1 MTRKRTGIQ
10 TAMISLSLAVITA
23 VGWAAEPGA
32 VDRPLGAGA
41 VGRIALSFDDAPW
54 GQGAFLTGS
63 QRTDSLIIKLLAL
76 DIKQVVFFCVTERL
90 GFNDGHQR
98 LQQYSDAGFLLGNHS
113 HTHPEPPEDN
123 VSGYV
128 ADIIEAHDSLKQFA
142 GFVPWFRYP
151 RLDEGRTRLSR
162 DAIRAAL
169 DSLGYRNGYVTVDT
183 WDWYL
188 AQRCREARRA
198 GKATNLEK
206 LGEIYVEMI
215 WGAIM
220 YYDSLAREI
229 LHRSPDHVLLLH
241 ENDLAALYIDDLVR
255 KIRSQGWSIIS
266 PAEAYRDTIAAMVPD
281 VLENNQGRIVA
292 LARERGYQGPGRH
305 HTENAA
311 YIDSVLSARGIFG
324 P

>member
-1 MTRKRTGIQ
+1 MTGRWTRVQ
-10 TAMISLSLAVITA
+10 TTMISLSLVIITA
-23 VGWAAEPGA
+23 MGPAAEASA
-32 VDRPLGAGA
+32 VDRPPGTGA

-54 GQGAFLTGS
+54 GQGAFLTGP
-63 QRTDSLIIKLLAL
+63 QRTDSLIDKLHDLG
-76 DIKQVVFFCVTERL
+76 INQVVFFCVTERL
-90 GFNDGHQR
+90 GYHRGHER
-98 LQQYSDAGFLLGNHS
+98 LRRYADAGFLLGNHS
-113 HTHPEPPEDN
+113 HTHPEPPADN

-162 DAIRAAL
+162 DAIRVAL

-183 WDWYL
+183 WDWFL
-188 AQRCREARRA
+188 AQRCREMRRA
-198 GKATNLEK
+198 GRSTNFEK

-215 WGAIM
+215 WGSIM
-220 YYDSLAREI
+220 FYDSLAREI

-266 PAEAYRDTIAAMVPD
+266 PVEAYRDTIAAMVPD

-305 HTENAA
+305 HAENAA
-311 YIDSVLSARGIFG
+311 YVDSVLTARGIFG